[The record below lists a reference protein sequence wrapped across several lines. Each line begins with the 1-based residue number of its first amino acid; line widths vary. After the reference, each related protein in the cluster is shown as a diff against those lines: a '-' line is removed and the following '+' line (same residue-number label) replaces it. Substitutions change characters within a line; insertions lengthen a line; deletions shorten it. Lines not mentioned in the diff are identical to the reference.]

1 MTHYQLPNQSMTD
14 TYPHLDSLKT
24 LLSEKRSSYRLPSKA
39 NLSEVEEPITTASPE
54 IKQII
59 ERVLQL
65 EKDRLY
71 TRNARGIN
79 DDILRI
85 IQEAI
90 PR

>member
-1 MTHYQLPNQSMTD
+1 MSYSYTHLE
-14 TYPHLDSLKT
+14 SLKT
-24 LLSEKRSSYRLPSKA
+24 LLAEKRSTYRSKTKP
-39 NLSEVEEPITTASPE
+39 NLSELEEPITSASPAV
-54 IKQII
+54 KQII

-79 DDILRI
+79 DDILKI

-90 PR
+90 PE